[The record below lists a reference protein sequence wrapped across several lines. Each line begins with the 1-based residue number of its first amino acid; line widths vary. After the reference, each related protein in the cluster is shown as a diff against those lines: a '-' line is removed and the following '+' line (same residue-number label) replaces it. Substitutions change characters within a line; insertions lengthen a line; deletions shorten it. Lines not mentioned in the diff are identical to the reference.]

1 VNILARVISFV
12 FHPLLMATYL
22 LGLLSFYLPSA
33 LYPIN
38 MGARGSFLLLIFL
51 MTFALPAINIS
62 LFRII
67 GTISSF
73 TMIQIKER
81 IRPFFLITIIYC
93 FVTYIFSFKTR
104 ISTDD
109 SLFKLL
115 LIIDCLVIA
124 ATMITFFYK
133 VSIHSIGI
141 MGLLGIIIPLNR
153 VAENNSLFLP
163 TIALLIIAGLV
174 MSARLQLNSHTS
186 REVWVGAATGFSIGF
201 FGIII
206 LF

>member
-1 VNILARVISFV
+1 MNILARVISFV

-73 TMIQIKER
+73 TMIQRKER

>member
-22 LGLLSFYLPSA
+22 LVLLAWFLPAA
-33 LYPIN
+33 LYPVN
-38 MGARGSFLLLIFL
+38 AQAARSFLIVIFT
-51 MTFALPAINIS
+51 MTFLLPAINIFVFKI
-62 LFRII
+62 L

-73 TMIQIKER
+73 AMKDRKER
-81 IRPFFLITIIYC
+81 IRPFFLITIMYC
-93 FVTYIFSFKTR
+93 FITLFFSYKMR
-104 ISTDD
+104 INTDD

-124 ATMITFFYK
+124 ASIITFFYK

-141 MGLLGIIIPLNR
+141 MGLLGVIIPLNR

-163 TIALLIIAGLV
+163 TIVLLIIAGLV
-174 MSARLQLNSHTS
+174 MSARLQLNSHTP
-186 REVWVGAATGFSIGF
+186 REVLVGAITGFLTGF

>member
-1 VNILARVISFV
+1 MNILARVISFV

>member
-1 VNILARVISFV
+1 MNILARVISFI
-12 FHPLLMATYL
+12 FHPLFMATYL

-33 LYPIN
+33 LYPVNITS
-38 MGARGSFLLLIFL
+38 RWSFLSLIFL
-51 MTFALPAINIS
+51 MTFVLPAINIA
-62 LFRII
+62 LFRMI

-73 TMIQIKER
+73 TMIQRKER

-93 FVTYIFSFKTR
+93 FVTYIFSLKTK

-109 SLFKLL
+109 ALFKLL

-141 MGLLGIIIPLNR
+141 AGILGIVISLNK
-153 VAENNSLFLP
+153 VAENNALFLP
-163 TIALLIIAGLV
+163 TIVLFIIAGLV
-174 MSARLQLNSHTS
+174 MSARLQLNSHTL
-186 REVWVGAATGFSIGF
+186 REVLVGALTGFSIGF
-201 FGIII
+201 FGMII

>member
-22 LGLLSFYLPSA
+22 LGLLSFFLPSI

-38 MGARGSFLLLIFL
+38 AQARLSFLLLIFL

-73 TMIQIKER
+73 TMMDRRER

-93 FVTYIFSFKTR
+93 FVTYIFAFKAR

-109 SLFKLL
+109 SLFKFL

-124 ATMITFFYK
+124 ATFITFFYK
-133 VSIHSIGI
+133 ISIHSIGVAGI
-141 MGLLGIIIPLNR
+141 LGIIIPLNR
-153 VAENNSLFLP
+153 VAEDGSLFIP
-163 TIALLIIAGLV
+163 TIALILVAGLV

-186 REVWVGAATGFSIGF
+186 REVWVGALTGFLVGF
-201 FGIII
+201 LGMIF

>member
-1 VNILARVISFV
+1 MNILARVISFI

-38 MGARGSFLLLIFL
+38 VGSRWSFLLLIFV
-51 MTFALPAINIS
+51 MTFALPVINIS
-62 LFRII
+62 FFRIM

-73 TMIQIKER
+73 NMIQRRER

-141 MGLLGIIIPLNR
+141 MGLLGIIIPLNK

-174 MSARLQLNSHTS
+174 MSARLQLNSHTP
-186 REVWVGAATGFSIGF
+186 REVFVGALTGFSIGF
-201 FGIII
+201 FGMII